1 MLLLLALAEETHP
14 DYDETLLIPAI
25 VLFVVAL
32 LYAIVAAWIVTP
44 KMRHE

>member
-1 MLLLLALAEETHP
+1 MLLLLALAEEGT

-32 LYAIVAAWIVTP
+32 LYAIVAAWMVTP
-44 KMRHE
+44 KMEKH